1 MDLPGGLSFVVSGN
15 GLRMLLPRKLLGL
28 IYLAIGVVV
37 AASKDYLDS
46 VETLKQVASAVL
58 AILLWPL
65 LFLGIDLHV
74 S

>member
-1 MDLPGGLSFVVSGN
+1 MV
-15 GLRMLLPRKLLGL
+15 LPRKLLGL

-37 AASKDYLDS
+37 AASKDYLDN
-46 VETLKQVASAVL
+46 VETVKQVASAVL

>member
-1 MDLPGGLSFVVSGN
+1 
-15 GLRMLLPRKLLGL
+15 MLLPRKLLGL

-46 VETLKQVASAVL
+46 IETVKQVASAVL